1 MKHDLL
7 GQGIRTRGV
16 WSRRLALGFWTVLV
30 TGYAATAASVVIDA
44 LDEDYRGL
52 SQVAATSAASPQ
64 ERRDLSAAQL
74 AAVYR
79 ARSGAPF
86 AALPPGS
93 TLKVVWPDGSSEYV
107 VVVDPAASGGV
118 EPIPGSQR
126 DAAGA
131 PLEAAVVEV
140 VERAGR

>member
-1 MKHDLL
+1 MKH
-7 GQGIRTRGV
+7 GFRARGA
-16 WSRRLALGFWTVLV
+16 WSRKLAFAFWALLV
-30 TGYAATAASVVIDA
+30 VAYAAMAASVVIDA

-52 SQVAATSAASPQ
+52 SQVSATTVESPQ
-64 ERRDLSAAQL
+64 DRRNLSAAQL

-107 VVVDPAASGGV
+107 VIVDPASSTGV

-126 DAAGA
+126 TTEGAMLDA
-131 PLEAAVVEV
+131 PVVEV
-140 VERAGR
+140 VDRAER

>member
-1 MKHDLL
+1 MK
-7 GQGIRTRGV
+7 QGFRARGA
-16 WSRRLALGFWTVLV
+16 WSRRLAFAFWASLV
-30 TGYAATAASVVIDA
+30 VAYAAMAASVVIDA

-52 SQVAATSAASPQ
+52 SQVSATTVESPQ
-64 ERRDLSAAQL
+64 HRRNLSAAQL

-107 VVVDPAASGGV
+107 VIVDPAASGGV
-118 EPIPGSQR
+118 EPISGSQR
-126 DAAGA
+126 DAEGA

-140 VERAGR
+140 IEAGTR

>member
-1 MKHDLL
+1 MKH
-7 GQGIRTRGV
+7 GFRARGA
-16 WSRRLALGFWTVLV
+16 WSRKLAFAFWALLV
-30 TGYAATAASVVIDA
+30 VAYAAMAASVVIDA

-52 SQVAATSAASPQ
+52 SQVSATTVESPQ
-64 ERRDLSAAQL
+64 DRRNLSAAQL

-107 VVVDPAASGGV
+107 VIVDPASSTGV

-126 DAAGA
+126 TAEGAMLDA
-131 PLEAAVVEV
+131 PVVEV
-140 VERAGR
+140 VDRAER

>member
-1 MKHDLL
+1 MR
-7 GQGIRTRGV
+7 QGFRARGT
-16 WSRRLALGFWTVLV
+16 WSRRLAFGFWALLV
-30 TGYAATAASVVIDA
+30 VAYAAMAASVVVDA

-52 SQVAATSAASPQ
+52 SQVSATTVESSRD
-64 ERRDLSAAQL
+64 RRNLSAAQL

-107 VVVDPAASGGV
+107 VIVDPASSSGV
-118 EPIPGSQR
+118 ESIPGSERSADGELVLQDVPGAMEVGAG
-126 DAAGA
+126 DAN
-131 PLEAAVVEV
+131 
-140 VERAGR
+140 